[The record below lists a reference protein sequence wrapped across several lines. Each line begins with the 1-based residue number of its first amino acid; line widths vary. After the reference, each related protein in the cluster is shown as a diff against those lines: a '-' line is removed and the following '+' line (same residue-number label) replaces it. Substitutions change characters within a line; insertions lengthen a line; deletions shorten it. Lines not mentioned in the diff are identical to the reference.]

1 MGMKIDKVEIQGFHK
16 IKSATYSFDNCNYI
30 YGPNGSGKS
39 SILQSIQLCLLGYI
53 PDTNKTT
60 SAIFKHANG
69 KHMKIVVH
77 LKDDDGSKV
86 VVSRN
91 FKKFG
96 QKIETSV
103 DIIPQEYS
111 LEDIV
116 GSVGLP
122 ILNFSEFLSMTA
134 NAQKDYLGSIL
145 VSKFEPINTSTFLKD
160 SEYYDDSLESFVNEL
175 VGDTE
180 YLETIGDIKSFNEYL
195 KSVQSQ
201 LTATQKGLNATI
213 QSLVYYDDYTGRKN
227 PDDIKHDIEVYRK
240 LHDEYMQKKY
250 KEMEYH
256 KLKFELDHIKN
267 LDDDTDYEAQ
277 LSEVTEKLNEVEA
290 KRDEVSKQ
298 KQQLLELSYAKHHE
312 LDSLRKLLNSGNIC
326 PVLNT
331 SCNIIEQV
339 QEDASSQISA
349 LEDELNELSNQIDE
363 YLNMESSLK
372 AKATYYSQTYYKLTQ
387 KRKDHENA
395 LEERNR
401 LQKKLEQFDID
412 ELENIEVV
420 DERIIGDLQEELAK
434 CEANIK
440 YENLMHTIQVES
452 SELDLKLALVKDAV
466 KWTGPNGLQTN
477 VLLEAFDSM
486 NTIMKFV
493 QTSFYL
499 EELGEPEFVLTNK
512 ANSFN
517 FGFRREKILIP
528 FEMLSSG
535 EKCIFTLM
543 FMIGL
548 AAYSSDMLKFILI
561 DDLFDHLDKTKYQ
574 TVINHMKDISQDVQ
588 IIVAGVNECEAE
600 GVNTIKLL

>member
-1 MGMKIDKVEIQGFHK
+1 MKIDKVEIQGFHK

-60 SAIFKHANG
+60 SAIFKHAND

-86 VVSRN
+86 VVSRS

-103 DIIPQEYS
+103 DILPQEYS

-145 VSKFEPINTSTFLKD
+145 VSKFEPINISTFLKD
-160 SEYYDDSLESFVNEL
+160 SEYYDDSLESFVDEL
-175 VGDTE
+175 AGDIE

-195 KSVQSQ
+195 KSMQSQ
-201 LTATQKGLNATI
+201 LAASQKGLNATI

-227 PDDIKHDIEVYRK
+227 PDDIKHDLEVYRK
-240 LHDEYMQKKY
+240 RHDEYMQKKY

-277 LSEVTEKLNEVEA
+277 LKEVTDKLNEVEA
-290 KRDEVSKQ
+290 KRDEVSEQKQ
-298 KQQLLELSYAKHHE
+298 KLLEISYAKQHE
-312 LDSLRKLLNSGNIC
+312 FDSLVKLLNSGNIC

-331 SCNIIEQV
+331 KCNIVEQV
-339 QEDASSQISA
+339 QEDASSQISV
-349 LEDELNELSNQIDE
+349 LEDELNELSNQIDG
-363 YLNMESSLK
+363 YTNTESDLK
-372 AKATYYSQTYYKLTQ
+372 EKAAYYSQTYYKLTQ

-395 LEERNR
+395 LEERDR
-401 LQKKLEQFDID
+401 LQKKLEEFDVS

-440 YENLMHTIQVES
+440 YENLMHNIQVES
-452 SELDLKLALVKDAV
+452 SELDLKLAFVKDAV